1 MSMGE
6 VVACTHLV
14 PMAREQREVQALL
27 VAGEAASS
35 HGPGSARD
43 RGGGPLPH
51 LLLSADPARTH
62 GRNSKNEGY
71 AHHLITITGRDGR
84 LPTMAQCMDSY

>member
-14 PMAREQREVQALL
+14 PMAGEQREVQALL

-35 HGPGSARD
+35 HGPSSARGQ
-43 RGGGPLPH
+43 GGGPL
-51 LLLSADPARTH
+51 L
-62 GRNSKNEGY
+62 
-71 AHHLITITGRDGR
+71 R
-84 LPTMAQCMDSY
+84 L